1 MIPTVFELSLPVIAN
16 RIVDVA
22 LVLLTSKSHDKF
34 LIKDSTSIGGLE
46 GKKGILIFN
55 KWLSS

>member
-1 MIPTVFELSLPVIAN
+1 M
-16 RIVDVA
+16 A
-22 LVLLTSKSHDKF
+22 LVLLISKSHDKF